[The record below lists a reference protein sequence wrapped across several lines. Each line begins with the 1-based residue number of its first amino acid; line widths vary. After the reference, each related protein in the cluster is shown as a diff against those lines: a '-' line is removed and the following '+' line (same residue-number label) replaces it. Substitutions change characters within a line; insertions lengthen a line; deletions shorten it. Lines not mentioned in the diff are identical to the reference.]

1 MRPGKSLLLGCLA
14 LALLGTVCVLN
25 WAPISFFWAGL
36 TLLLGLAIQDAF
48 IVKRLRTPLVERVV
62 NPIITVGLEH
72 TVELRLRQ
80 SQARYAQHIEVHDLH
95 PGHWRV
101 FGLPRTA
108 VLHAAKETQLR
119 YQIWPSERGAFSFT
133 GCAIKLRS
141 GFGFWSSQRIVPV
154 QSSVRVYPNFG
165 PLAKLA
171 LVGTEQASRVVGAH
185 LKRRR
190 GEGTEFQQLREYR
203 VGDSMRQIDWKASQ
217 RARKLI
223 SRDYQDEKNQQIFL
237 LLDTGRRMLAEDG
250 GLTHFDHVLNAS
262 LLVSYMALRQGDA
275 VGLMAHGGPARY
287 MAPAR
292 GFGCIDQI
300 LNTVFNLV
308 PEPVA
313 TDYLA
318 AAAKLSTLQRRRS
331 LVLLI
336 SNVRDEDI
344 EDLSAAVR
352 QLQKRHLVCVASLRE
367 GVIDHV
373 LRTESVNTL
382 TEALNVSSMARYAEG
397 RARAHEMLRAQ
408 GVHVLDVNCH
418 DLPSALVEHYLA
430 VKRAGML

>member
-1 MRPGKSLLLGCLA
+1 MLRPARSLLLGCLA
-14 LALLGTVCVLN
+14 LALVGVACVLDL
-25 WAPISFFWAGL
+25 APLTLFWAAAA
-36 TLLLGLAIQDAF
+36 LLLGLAIQDAL
-48 IVKRLRTPLVERVV
+48 IVRNLKTPIVERAV

-72 TVELRLRQ
+72 TVELKLRQ
-80 SQARYAQHIEVHDLH
+80 ASARYALDVEVHDLH

-101 FGLPRTA
+101 FGLPRR
-108 VLHAAKETQLR
+108 LRLDPNKETQLR
-119 YQIWPSERGAFSFT
+119 YQIWPTARGEFKFE
-133 GCAIKLRS
+133 GCMVQLRS
-141 GFGFWSSQRIVPV
+141 GFGFFTHQRTVAV
-154 QSSVRVYPNFG
+154 QSKVRVYPNFG

-275 VGLMAHGGPARY
+275 VGLLAHGGQSRY

-292 GFGCIDQI
+292 GFGCIDQL
-300 LNTVFNLV
+300 LNTVFDLV

-318 AAAKLSTLQRRRS
+318 AASAD
-331 LVLLI
+331 
-336 SNVRDEDI
+336 VRW
-344 EDLSAAVR
+344 
-352 QLQKRHLVCVASLRE
+352 C
-367 GVIDHV
+367 
-373 LRTESVNTL
+373 
-382 TEALNVSSMARYAEG
+382 Y
-397 RARAHEMLRAQ
+397 
-408 GVHVLDVNCH
+408 
-418 DLPSALVEHYLA
+418 
-430 VKRAGML
+430 